1 MKICPGYSVDSQYR
15 DSEAVPGE
23 LGADSRR
30 RKSVTISTSP
40 PRALRTN
47 NPYLDH
53 MYYAKIMDKGV
64 CNSKDTT
71 RCASVSRVL

>member
-23 LGADSRR
+23 LGLIVGEGNLSPSAPP
-30 RKSVTISTSP
+30 P